1 MIAAPATLRGAG
13 VRRTLV
19 LALLARIPIGALSLL
34 IILAVRETG
43 RSYALAGVASGACAL
58 GMAISAPLMGRLMD
72 RLGQTTILLAS
83 AAATTVTFAGFAALP
98 ATAPGW
104 ACVAVAGVCGLALPP
119 VSASVRVIWRSMLD
133 GAAFNRVVT
142 LDASLQEISFMIG
155 PLVLVTLATQ
165 IGAAEALAV
174 TGVVWAA
181 ITIAFGLL
189 PETRAVHGVA
199 RTATASILGPVRD
212 RGVRT
217 LVIVAVAMGFC
228 IGATELGVVTVA
240 ESHGARGY
248 IGVLY
253 GMWSLGSLAGGLFAM
268 RHATGDPVGRTAML
282 LVVVGTAT
290 ALLALAP
297 GPVVLGVLLL
307 LAGIANAPL
316 FGTLYTVMADIA
328 PRNVATEAYSLQTAG
343 LTIGIAV
350 GAAVAGAIASA
361 RGPHETFLA
370 AALALAAGAAVY
382 HRAKPELRIAAAD
395 GARAAAPA

>member
-1 MIAAPATLRGAG
+1 MIATPTPTRAPG
-13 VRRTLV
+13 VRRTLA

-34 IILAVRETG
+34 IVLAVRETG

-58 GMAISAPLMGRLMD
+58 GMAISAPVMGRLMD
-72 RLGQTTILLAS
+72 RLGQTAILLAS
-83 AAATTVTFAGFAALP
+83 AAATAVTFVGFALLP
-98 ATAPGW
+98 AEAPDW
-104 ACVAVAGVCGLALPP
+104 ASIAVAALCGLALPP

-155 PLVLVTLATQ
+155 PLVLVTAATQ
-165 IGAAEALAV
+165 IGAAAALAV
-174 TGVVWAA
+174 TGAVWAG
-181 ITIAFGLL
+181 ITVAFGLL
-189 PETRAVHGVA
+189 PETRAVRGEA
-199 RTATASILGPVRD
+199 RTATASLLGPVRD

-217 LVIVAVAMGFC
+217 LVIVAIAMGFC

-240 ESHGARGY
+240 ESHDARGY

-268 RHATGDPVGRTAML
+268 RHPTRDPVGRTAALL
-282 LVVVGTAT
+282 LVVAAAT
-290 ALLALAP
+290 AVLALAP
-297 GPVVLGVLLL
+297 GPAVLGVLLL
-307 LAGIANAPL
+307 SAGIANAPL

-343 LTIGIAV
+343 LTVGIAV

-361 RGPHETFLA
+361 DGPRETFLA
-370 AALALAAGAAVY
+370 AALAIVAGAAVY
-382 HRAKPELRIAAAD
+382 HRAKPELRTSAAA
-395 GARAAAPA
+395 GAANQR